1 MSTPGFYDDLEA
13 TLAEAWA
20 LLTRGVHDRQAPA
33 HLLCVATTDEHGLP
47 ALRTVVLRRCSPQAR
62 QLVFH
67 TDTRSAKWRQLE
79 RHPAL
84 ALLVYDPRHK
94 IQLRLSGRAVLE
106 HEGAQIDSLWASL
119 APMSQHCYGVSQ
131 APGSLA
137 ADPQAALQRA
147 AEPAGRAHFGLV
159 TVRVQTL
166 EWLFLAARGHRRAR
180 FDWRD
185 DGWEKTWLVP

>member
-1 MSTPGFYDDLEA
+1 MSLPGFYDDLEA

-20 LLTRGVHDRQAPA
+20 LLARGVHDRHAPA
-33 HLLCVATTDEHGLP
+33 HLLHVASTDEQGLP

-67 TDTRSAKWRQLE
+67 TDTRSAKWRQLQQ
-79 RHPAL
+79 RPAL

-94 IQLRLSGRAVLE
+94 IQLRLDGRARLE
-106 HEGAQIDSLWASL
+106 HEGAEIDSLWASM
-119 APMSQHCYGVSQ
+119 APMSRHCYGVSQ
-131 APGSLA
+131 APGTAA
-137 ADPQAALQRA
+137 ADPQAALHRA
-147 AEPAGRAHFGLV
+147 AEPAGRAHFGPV
-159 TVRVQTL
+159 TVQVDAL
-166 EWLFLAARGHRRAR
+166 EWLYLAAQGHRRAR